1 MNSVIEQLRAL
12 VLRDAAGLTDGELL
26 ECYLGRRE
34 EAAFEALVRRH
45 GPMVLGV
52 CRRVLRNH
60 HDSEDAFQ
68 ATFLVLARKAASVVP
83 REMVGNWLYGVAYRT
98 ALKAKAVT
106 AKRQVR
112 ERPMIEMPEPE
123 VSPHDSWRDL
133 RPLLDQELRRLP
145 DKYRVPII
153 LCALEGRT
161 EKEAARQLGWPQGT
175 LSGRLSRAKT
185 LLAKRLARGGGLLS
199 AGSLTGMLSRGTA
212 SACVPSSLVVSTV
225 KAATLFAAKQAAAAG
240 VVSVEVAALTQ
251 GVLTAMFLSKVKLAM
266 AVLLVAAI
274 VVGGTGLLMS
284 AASGHDTLEK
294 RSQSTDREAQK
305 TSAAQPAQAPNET
318 NRIIASADEL
328 FSVYQTNEALADE
341 KFTGKRV
348 TVSGTMWRIKAV
360 GETFAGVKVVAG
372 KNTTIMKRI
381 YDLEMGSKSLVPPG
395 SLHFRFTEDDRKQ
408 LAKLKP
414 NQEITI
420 EGKIERHVPPSKE
433 GQEFVRF
440 VDCKL
445 VNPKPEE

>member
-83 REMVGNWLYGVAYRT
+83 REMVGNWLYGVAHRT
-98 ALKAKAVT
+98 ALKAKAAT

-112 ERPMIEMPEPE
+112 ERQMIEMPEPE
-123 VSPHDSWRDL
+123 VSQHDSWRDL
-133 RPLLDQELRRLP
+133 RPLLDQELGRLP

-185 LLAKRLARGGGLLS
+185 LLAKRLARRGVLLS
-199 AGSLTGMLSRGTA
+199 AGSLTGMLSRDTA

-240 VVSVEVAALTQ
+240 VVSVEVAALTH
-251 GVLTAMFLSKVKLAM
+251 GGLTAMFLSKVKIGM
-266 AVLLVAAI
+266 AVMLVAALF
-274 VVGGTGLLMS
+274 VGGTGLLMS
-284 AASGHDTLEK
+284 RASGRDSPEK
-294 RSQSTDREAQK
+294 KPGASGRDAQE
-305 TSAAQPAQAPNET
+305 TSAAQPARPPREAGKIT
-318 NRIIASADEL
+318 VSAGEIL
-328 FSVYQTNEALADE
+328 NAYQTNEALVDE
-341 KFTGKRV
+341 KFADRRIGVTGI
-348 TVSGTMWRIKAV
+348 MARIRA
-360 GETFAGVKVVAG
+360 AG
-372 KNTTIMKRI
+372 
-381 YDLEMGSKSLVPPG
+381 
-395 SLHFRFTEDDRKQ
+395 
-408 LAKLKP
+408 
-414 NQEITI
+414 
-420 EGKIERHVPPSKE
+420 
-433 GQEFVRF
+433 
-440 VDCKL
+440 
-445 VNPKPEE
+445 